1 MTTGAKVAIG
11 CGVAILVTGLVV
23 VAGVV
28 GLGFWAKGKVEK
40 MAEGEQRI
48 EQLHKKADANTFTP
62 PADGLL
68 QEDRLLKFLDIRRR
82 IFAVYL
88 RHKDDFDAM
97 AKKKEG
103 TLGDVAQSLGILN
116 EARLAKAEALADV
129 QMSQGEYDYLV
140 GQVYKSAWASEW
152 FKGGTEG
159 QSLSQWADKAG
170 EAMSKSVEEGSKA
183 IGKSGATTEEAEAA
197 RKSLEQSQPAVDQMA
212 REMRQRA
219 KELDV
224 PPQNIA
230 LFRKHEA
237 EIKKYAM
244 GGLEWMGL

>member
-11 CGVAILVTGLVV
+11 CGIAILVTGLVV
-23 VAGVV
+23 IAGVV

-48 EQLHKKADANTFTP
+48 EQLHKKADTHTFTA
-62 PADGLL
+62 PADGIL

-82 IFAVYL
+82 VFAVYL
-88 RHKDDFDAM
+88 RHKDEIDAIS
-97 AKKKEG
+97 KKKEG
-103 TLGDVAQSLGILN
+103 TLGDVTQSLGIFN

-129 QMSQGEYDYLV
+129 EMSQGEYDYLV

-152 FKGGTEG
+152 QKGNEG
-159 QSLSQWADKAG
+159 Q
-170 EAMSKSVEEGSKA
+170 
-183 IGKSGATTEEAEAA
+183 SGATTEEAEAA
-197 RKSLEQSQPAVDQMA
+197 RKRLEQNQPAVDQMA